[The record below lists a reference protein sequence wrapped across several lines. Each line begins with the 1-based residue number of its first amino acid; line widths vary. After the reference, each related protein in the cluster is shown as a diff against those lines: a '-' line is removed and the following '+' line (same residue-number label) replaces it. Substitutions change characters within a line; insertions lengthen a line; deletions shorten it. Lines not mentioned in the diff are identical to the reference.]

1 MDAMSAF
8 AVSTSNAT
16 KSILP
21 RGVINAPVFG
31 TQNIDGFWPPALVAG
46 HTQPDIRLVAPT
58 PSGDLFV
65 HAKDL
70 LFEATA
76 TK

>member
-21 RGVINAPVFG
+21 REVITAPVFG
-31 TQNIDGFWPPALVAG
+31 AQNIEGFWPPALVAWAYPG
-46 HTQPDIRLVAPT
+46 RYRLVAPI
-58 PSGDLFV
+58 PSGDLFI

-76 TK
+76 AK